1 MSQKNVKLL
10 SRFAAATNRDHR
22 EVKEWYAGLNAP
34 QRDEAVK
41 MMRETV
47 YPPAPEPKKS

>member
-1 MSQKNVKLL
+1 MSQKNVKLM
-10 SRFAAATNRDHR
+10 SRFAAATNRDAR
-22 EVKEWYAGLNAP
+22 EVKEWYEGLNAP

-47 YPPAPEPKKS
+47 DPPPQESKKS